1 MAKKGLGKGLSALI
15 PESDDQNDKG
25 IIELKI
31 TEVEPN
37 ENQPRRDF
45 NQEALNS
52 LAESIKEHGVVQP
65 IIVRKADEG
74 YQIVAGE
81 RRWRAARLAGV
92 KTIPAVI
99 KDYSDGQILEI
110 ALIENIQREDLNP
123 IEEANAYKALMDE
136 HDLSQDDI
144 AKRLGKSRP
153 AIGNSLRLL
162 NLHDEIKDFLVEGKI
177 TAGHARALLGI
188 EDNKKQI
195 DMAKRIIEEGLNVRQ
210 VEKIASKKNVKN
222 VPKEKSAEIIEL
234 EEKLR
239 NFFGTKVNLVHSKKR
254 GKIEIEYYSIDDLE
268 RILNLPGIYGALN
281 ISFERVVNIV

>member
-15 PESDDQNDKG
+15 PESEEQNEKG
-25 IIELKI
+25 VIELKI

-37 ENQPRRDF
+37 ENQPRRNF

-52 LAESIKEHGVVQP
+52 LAESIKEHGIVQP
-65 IIVRKADEG
+65 IIIRKADEG

-110 ALIENIQREDLNP
+110 ALIENLQREDLNP

-136 HDLSQDDI
+136 HNLSQDDI

-162 NLHDEIKDFLVEGKI
+162 NLHDEIKEFLVEGKI
-177 TAGHARALLGI
+177 TAGHARALLAI
-188 EDNKKQI
+188 
-195 DMAKRIIEEGLNVRQ
+195 
-210 VEKIASKKNVKN
+210 
-222 VPKEKSAEIIEL
+222 
-234 EEKLR
+234 
-239 NFFGTKVNLVHSKKR
+239 
-254 GKIEIEYYSIDDLE
+254 
-268 RILNLPGIYGALN
+268 
-281 ISFERVVNIV
+281 

>member
-15 PESDDQNDKG
+15 PESDEQNDKG

-37 ENQPRRDF
+37 ENQPRRNF

-65 IIVRKADEG
+65 IIVRKSDEG

-92 KTIPAVI
+92 KNIPAVI

-110 ALIENIQREDLNP
+110 ALIENLQREDLNP

-136 HDLSQDDI
+136 HNLSQDDI

-162 NLHDEIKDFLVEGKI
+162 NLHDEVKDFLVEGKI
-177 TAGHARALLGI
+177 TAGHARALLAI
-188 EDNKKQI
+188 EDHKRQI

-210 VEKIASKKNVKN
+210 VEKISSKKSVKN

-268 RILNLPGIYGALN
+268 RILNLLGK
-281 ISFERVVNIV
+281 

>member
-15 PESDDQNDKG
+15 PDSEDQNDKG
-25 IIELKI
+25 IIEIKI

-37 ENQPRRDF
+37 ENQPRRNF

-52 LAESIKEHGVVQP
+52 LAESIKEQGVVQP
-65 IIVRKADEG
+65 IIVRKSDEG

-92 KTIPAVI
+92 KTIPAVV

-110 ALIENIQREDLNP
+110 ALIENLQREYLNT
-123 IEEANAYKALMDE
+123 IEEANAYKSLMDE
-136 HDLSQDDI
+136 HNLAQDDI

-162 NLHDEIKDFLVEGKI
+162 NLHDEVKEFLVEGKI
-177 TAGHARALLGI
+177 TAGHARALLAL
-188 EDNKKQI
+188 EDQKSQI

-210 VEKIASKKNVKN
+210 VEKIASKKSAKN
-222 VPKEKSAEIIEL
+222 TPKEKSAEIIEL

-268 RILNLPGIYGALN
+268 RILNLL
-281 ISFERVVNIV
+281 EK

>member
-268 RILNLPGIYGALN
+268 RILNLLGK
-281 ISFERVVNIV
+281 

>member
-1 MAKKGLGKGLSALI
+1 MVKKALGKGLSALI
-15 PESDDQNDKG
+15 PESEEQNEKG

-31 TEVEPN
+31 TDLEPN
-37 ENQPRRDF
+37 ENQPRRNF
-45 NQEALNS
+45 NQEALNN

-65 IIVRKADEG
+65 IIVRKDEEG

-81 RRWRAARLAGV
+81 RRWRAARLAGL

-99 KDYSDGQILEI
+99 KDYSDAQILEI

-123 IEEANAYKALMDE
+123 IEEANAYKTLMEE
-136 HDLSQDDI
+136 HNLSQDEI

-162 NLHDEIKDFLVEGKI
+162 NLHDEVKELLISGKI
-177 TAGHARALLGI
+177 TAGHARALLSI
-188 EDNKKQI
+188 EDYKRQI
-195 DMAKRIIEEGLNVRQ
+195 DMAKSIIDEGLNVRQ
-210 VEKIASKKNVKN
+210 VEKLTSNRKVKR
-222 VPKEKSAEIIEL
+222 VPKSKSPEIIEL

-239 NFFGTKVNLVHSKKR
+239 NFFGAKVNLVHGKKR

-268 RILNLPGIYGALN
+268 RILNLL
-281 ISFERVVNIV
+281 RK